1 MNKPLILGVS
11 ASLRNARRGLGNQD
25 LIASIQ
31 RCEDETSLKAFLS
44 QEAAIHLKHFQEA
57 GRKEE
62 LPFDQMYR
70 NLKKLKGNR
79 GLSNSEVALTSA
91 LWSCYQLGCEIDHV
105 SLSEYY
111 TESGVHNEDALF
123 EKVMA
128 ADGIMVS
135 TPVYFGDRSSLAQ
148 TFLEKIRVH
157 QDLNQSLQ
165 GKVYA
170 GLAVGA
176 KRNGGQET
184 TLIYHM
190 LDMLNAGL
198 LCVGNDSE
206 TTSQYG
212 GTGHAGDIGTM
223 PDDDYGLQTAMGTGR
238 RLSRITQIMRLS
250 RDYTLKGKPRILFW
264 LMQDKDDYGLNYLQS
279 VLPHLDAEV
288 DIMGVSDATVMRC
301 LACDICPTN
310 IDVDEEYRCIIKS
323 GKDAMSDLHDRFM
336 GADAVIPVIYSP
348 RDRQG
353 VVSTYQRFLERTR
366 YLRRGDYL
374 LSNSI
379 SAPFIIEEVGANE
392 NMHIRAMTSMV
403 RHHTVLSRPIIAT
416 RWQGEIINDE
426 AVKAEVERLGELVCQ
441 VMKGRLAAFSEAQEH
456 LKYRPIG
463 YVLSA
468 VKDAEDEKLLRR
480 EAMMKDR
487 FDRNERCKN
496 EKIEPS
502 P

>member
-25 LIASIQ
+25 LIASIHG
-31 RCEDETSLKAFLS
+31 CKDEASLKAFLS
-44 QEAAIHLKHFQEA
+44 QEAALHLEHFQEA

-79 GLSNSEVALTSA
+79 GLSNSEVALSAA
-91 LWSCYQLGCEIDHV
+91 LWSCYQLGCDIDHV

-111 TESGVHNEDALF
+111 TESGVHNEQALF
-123 EKVMA
+123 DKVKA

-148 TFLEKIRVH
+148 TFLEKIRVD
-157 QDLNQSLQ
+157 QALNESLQ

-223 PDDDYGLQTAMGTGR
+223 PNDDYGLQTAMGTGR
-238 RLSRITQIMRLS
+238 RLSRVTQIMRLS
-250 RDYTLKGKPRILFW
+250 EEYTLKGKPRILFW
-264 LMQDKDDYGLNYLQS
+264 LLQDKDDYALNYLTSLTAQ
-279 VLPHLDAEV
+279 VDANI
-288 DIMGVSDATVMRC
+288 DIMNVSDATVMRC
-301 LACDICPTN
+301 LACDICPTH

-323 GKDAMSDLHDRFM
+323 SKDAMGDLHARFM
-336 GADAVIPVIYSP
+336 SADAVIPVIYSP
-348 RDRQG
+348 RDRAG
-353 VVSTYQRFLERTR
+353 VSSTYQRFLERTR

-374 LSNSI
+374 LSNAI

-403 RHHTVLSRPIIAT
+403 RHHTVLSRPIIAAK
-416 RWQGEIINDE
+416 WQDKIINDE
-426 AVKAEVERLGELVCQ
+426 DVKREFARLNELICR
-441 VMKGRLAAFSEAQEH
+441 VMKGRLAAFDAKQEH

-468 VKDAEDEKLLRR
+468 VKDVEDEKLLRR
-480 EAMMKDR
+480 EAMMKGR
-487 FDRNERCKN
+487 FERNAQAKN
-496 EKIEPS
+496 ENIQPKS
-502 P
+502 